1 MFLVSANGTNFAL
14 NGKMQLPGGS
24 KGITPPVIANGKMYI
39 RSDSLLCCYDISVNS
54 EAGPQSGAAAT
65 GKPSTSPRPF
75 IKPTPQKPEPK
86 MTSPAKPKAQPA
98 PKADAVEG
106 PEEDEDVPAF
116 KTPSVKKPAA
126 DIDDPDVGAKPKR
139 KLPGMP

>member
-1 MFLVSANGTNFAL
+1 M
-14 NGKMQLPGGS
+14 KLPGGS
-24 KGITPPVIANGKMYI
+24 SYKGVTAPVVANGKLYI
-39 RSDSLLCCYDISVNS
+39 RSDSMLCCYDISVNS

-65 GKPSTSPRPF
+65 GKASTSPKPF

-86 MTSPAKPKAQPA
+86 TASPAKPKAQPT
-98 PKADAVEG
+98 PKEDAVEG
-106 PEEDEDVPAF
+106 PDEDEDVPTF
-116 KTPSVKKPAA
+116 KAPTVKKPATNA